1 MRGKP
6 ESGSRKTEARDL
18 TEKQTGP
25 NSEVNL
31 VMDILPLFSGECAA
45 VDCEWRIAN

>member
-1 MRGKP
+1 M
-6 ESGSRKTEARDL
+6 EDL
-18 TEKQTGP
+18 AKKQTGP

-45 VDCEWRIAN
+45 VHWE